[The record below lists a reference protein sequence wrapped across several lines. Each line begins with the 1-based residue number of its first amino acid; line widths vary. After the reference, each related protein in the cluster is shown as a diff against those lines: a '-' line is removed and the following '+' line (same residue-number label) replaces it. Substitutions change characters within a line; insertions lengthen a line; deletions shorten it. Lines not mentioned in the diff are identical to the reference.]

1 MKEEDNDI
9 KKKSIEN
16 SILIIC
22 DKCSEE
28 NKILLSKDIKCKKC
42 DKSLIGSKYKE
53 YIISGFTTILIGV
66 GIGAVADSYVNI
78 QRPSVKTEYKMMKSC
93 INFQSISDS
102 NTIRVRDNCF
112 CAVESMAGIVDAQK
126 ARLYGD
132 KWLKDILIERYES
145 CIN

>member
-1 MKEEDNDI
+1 MKDEENDI

-53 YIISGFTTILIGV
+53 YIISGFATILIGV

-78 QRPSVKTEYKMMKSC
+78 QRPSVKTEYKMMSWCTAEYGKNE
-93 INFQSISDS
+93 I
-102 NTIRVRDNCF
+102 VRDNCA
-112 CAVESMAGIVDAQK
+112 CAVESIAGIIDANK
-126 ARLYGD
+126 ARLHKGEF
-132 KWLKDILIERYES
+132 WGDILKNRYES
-145 CIN
+145 CKN